1 MRLLLA
7 ECWIIFL
14 MLCSLS
20 LGCHFLVT
28 NNIILANPFTGT
40 SLSPL
45 IMLMLWYAICWT
57 VGVLTSMATHT
68 LQK

>member
-1 MRLLLA
+1 MRRLLA
-7 ECWIIFL
+7 EFWIIFL

-28 NNIILANPFTGT
+28 SNIILANPFTGT
-40 SLSPL
+40 NLSPL
-45 IMLMLWYAICWT
+45 IMLMLWYAISLI

-68 LQK
+68 LRK